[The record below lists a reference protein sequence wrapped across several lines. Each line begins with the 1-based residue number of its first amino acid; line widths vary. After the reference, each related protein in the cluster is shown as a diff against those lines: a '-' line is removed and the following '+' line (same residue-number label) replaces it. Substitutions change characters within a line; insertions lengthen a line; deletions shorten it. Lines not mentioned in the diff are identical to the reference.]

1 MVRLDNNLVRIPDD
15 LGGGYLPKPTVEPII
30 KPVVKPVNLTGSSPV
45 SRTVRVVDDYGTPLP
60 GAHVYFSQNSGTTT
74 NFNGEASISSEDPN
88 KKVYVSYTGFS
99 PQGFTLKSLP
109 STVKLT
115 AGETLDE
122 VIIDA
127 PTKTAA
133 GSDSKVPK
141 YLFPAIGATALL
153 LILMNA
159 GSPTKPKEVTL

>member
-1 MVRLDNNLVRIPDD
+1 MVKLDNKLVRIPDD
-15 LGGGYLPKPTVEPII
+15 MGGGYLPQPKAEPVQTVY
-30 KPVVKPVNLTGSSPV
+30 KTTTVNSSAIT
-45 SRTVRVVDDYGTPLP
+45 RTVRVVDDYGTPIP
-60 GAHVYFSQNSGTTT
+60 GAHVYFDQKTGTTT
-74 NFNGEASISSEDPN
+74 NFNGEASISADSGN
-88 KKVYVSYTGFS
+88 KKVYISYVGFA
-99 PQGFTLKSLP
+99 PQGFTLQNLP
-109 STVKLT
+109 STVKMT

-127 PTKTAA
+127 PKKTAA
-133 GSDSKVPK
+133 KSDSKVPK